1 MIQTTAE
8 TISSV
13 EQLNAIREAT
23 RRKQQQP
30 GKTQILVCM
39 GGGCIASGAREVMT
53 GLQTMVRRQKV
64 DDRVDVIATGCL
76 GPCVC
81 GPVVLMGK
89 DRVFYQNVQPSDAE
103 AIIRDHALGGQVV
116 RALTWKHGPQDE
128 DRPTLEEIPFFQHQT
143 KIVLRNCGAMDP
155 TDLLDAI
162 AHDAYQGLGQVL
174 TSMTPEQILGEL
186 EVSGLRGRGG
196 AGFPTWRKWTFT
208 RQAPGEIKY
217 ILCNGDEGD
226 PGAFMDR
233 SILEGDPHAVIEGM
247 AIGAY
252 TIGARQGY
260 VYVRAEYPLAVE
272 RLQQAID
279 DARQA
284 GLLGREIL
292 GTDFAFDLEIRMGSG
307 AFVCGEET
315 ALIASVEG
323 RRGEPRPRPPFP
335 AQQGLWD
342 APTVLNNVETY
353 ANVPMIVRK
362 GGEWFAKYG
371 TESSKG
377 TKVFALAGAIRIS
390 GLVEVPI
397 GTTLRELIYDVG
409 GGIPGDKAF
418 KAAQIGGPS
427 GGCIPSEHLDIPL
440 DYESLNKLDAIMGS
454 GGLVVMDEDTC
465 MVDVARF
472 FLEFMQEESCGKCIP
487 CRLGIRRMLD
497 ILNRICDGLG
507 QSEDL
512 QELDVLGRQIK
523 MIALC
528 GLGKTSPNP
537 VLSTLRFFR
546 DEYEAHIND
555 KRCPAGVCTKLIRY
569 RIDPEACIGCTACVK
584 KCPVDAITGQKKEP
598 HVIDIERCIRCG
610 ACVVACKFDAV
621 LKE

>member
-1 MIQTTAE
+1 
-8 TISSV
+8 
-13 EQLNAIREAT
+13 
-23 RRKQQQP
+23 
-30 GKTQILVCM
+30 
-39 GGGCIASGAREVMT
+39 
-53 GLQTMVRRQKV
+53 
-64 DDRVDVIATGCL
+64 
-76 GPCVC
+76 
-81 GPVVLMGK
+81 
-89 DRVFYQNVQPSDAE
+89 
-103 AIIRDHALGGQVV
+103 
-116 RALTWKHGPQDE
+116 
-128 DRPTLEEIPFFQHQT
+128 
-143 KIVLRNCGAMDP
+143 
-155 TDLLDAI
+155 
-162 AHDAYQGLGQVL
+162 
-174 TSMTPEQILGEL
+174 MTPEQILGEL

-472 FLEFMQEESCGKCIP
+472 FLGCMQEESCGKCIP

-507 QSEDL
+507 QPEDL
-512 QELDVLGRQIK
+512 QELDSLGRQIK

-569 RIDPEACIGCTACVK
+569 RSDPEACIGCTACVK